1 MDVVPSIHRPHD
13 NVCTEFL
20 VLANPDTVG
29 TLHRCAH
36 ALEGDTMK
44 IRVERDVLADAV
56 AWAARILPQ
65 KAQLPVLAG
74 LRLDAG
80 TDNALRLS
88 GFDYEV
94 SGEAELDV
102 TVAEAGAVLVPG
114 RLLADIT
121 RSLPAQPVDL
131 ATDGSR
137 VQVTCGTARFTLPTL
152 PLDEYPTLPVM
163 PEVSGTIGSDAFAAA
178 VGSVAVAAGRDD
190 TLPVLTGIRV
200 EIDGEDVTLAA
211 TDRYR
216 LAVRTLR
223 WKPADPGLQAT
234 ALVPAKTLA
243 DAAKSL
249 TSGAEVTLAL
259 AAGGTGEGLLGLSG
273 GTRRTTTRL
282 LDGEFP
288 KYRSLLPD
296 SASSTATIDTAA
308 LTEAVRRVA
317 LVASRTSPVRLTFSD
332 DTVVLEAGGL
342 DEAEAAEALPAA
354 LQGEGLTIAFNPA
367 YLLDGLGAIDSD
379 EATLSFTGATKPA
392 VLTGK
397 AGAEAEGD
405 YRYLLMPVRLAG

>member
-1 MDVVPSIHRPHD
+1 
-13 NVCTEFL
+13 
-20 VLANPDTVG
+20 
-29 TLHRCAH
+29 
-36 ALEGDTMK
+36 MK
-44 IRVERDVLADAV
+44 IRVERDTLAEAV

-65 KAQLPVLAG
+65 KSQLPILAG
-74 LRLDAG
+74 LRLDAESSG
-80 TDNALRLS
+80 ALRLS

-94 SGEAELDV
+94 SAEAELDV
-102 TVAEAGAVLVPG
+102 MVSEAGSILVPG
-114 RLLADIT
+114 RLLADIS
-121 RSLPAQPVDL
+121 RSLPAGQPVDL

-137 VQVTCGTARFTLPTL
+137 VQLSCGSARFTLPTL
-152 PLDEYPTLPVM
+152 PLDEYPSLPSM
-163 PEVSGTIGSDAFAAA
+163 PEVSGTLGSDAFAAA

-223 WKPADPGLQAT
+223 WQPVDPSLQAT
-234 ALVPAKTLA
+234 ALVPARTLA
-243 DAAKSL
+243 EAAKSL
-249 TSGAEVTLAL
+249 TAGAEVTLAL
-259 AAGGTGEGLLGLSG
+259 AATGTGEGMLGLSG
-273 GTRRTTTRL
+273 GSRRTTTRL

-296 SASSTATIDTAA
+296 SSSGSASIDTAA
-308 LTEAVRRVA
+308 LTDAVRRVS
-317 LVASRTSPVRLTFSD
+317 LVASRTSPVRLSFSAD
-332 DTVVLEAGGL
+332 GVVLEAGGL
-342 DEAEAAEALPAA
+342 DEAEAAEALPASFE
-354 LQGEGLTIAFNPA
+354 GEPLTIAFNPG

-379 EATLSFTGATKPA
+379 EARLSFTGPTKPA

-397 AGAEAEGD
+397 ASEDGGGD